1 MPGRRSLAAV
11 LLVAAVAPG
20 GRARSEVPPPA
31 ATPATA
37 KAPAA
42 RPVVRGEGK
51 NFDSDLALLHRVVAC
66 ADNGVPIPAE
76 WSKVVERHCADLE
89 LQKKRFRTRYVDKAV
104 PFFAKLRPSGLP
116 ASVVYPFGG
125 GDLASV
131 LVTYPDATEI
141 TTMSLE
147 HAGDPTRLTGLTA
160 PQLQRALADFRA
172 AIRGLL
178 ALHDSSSVNLQ
189 KMQRG
194 PVPGQVAFFLT
205 GLSVFGYQ
213 PVSLRYFRLE
223 PDGSIHYLDEA
234 EIAALASTTAT
245 RKKSTW
251 ENTDH
256 SVAFTNVELSFRRGP
271 EGPVVI
277 HRHIA
282 ANLDDKHFGGSAL
295 EKHLTSKGEVAAMT
309 KAASYLLWNGNFS
322 LMRAYLTT
330 SAVFMVSDSTGI
342 PTLHA
347 RKAGLAQVTYGKFT
361 GAFLKANAQHGNAFV
376 KLWSAQP
383 FRKVPFRYGYPD
395 RVGNFHL
402 LVTQRQTP

>member
-1 MPGRRSLAAV
+1 MPLRPLLLAAAASLP
-11 LLVAAVAPG
+11 LLASGAARAETDTRVAPG
-20 GRARSEVPPPA
+20 
-31 ATPATA
+31 
-37 KAPAA
+37 
-42 RPVVRGEGK
+42 EGH
-51 NFDSDLALLHRVVAC
+51 NFEAELALLHRVVAC
-66 ADNGVPIPAE
+66 ADNGVEVPAD
-76 WSKVVERHCADLE
+76 WMKVVERHCADLAA
-89 LQKKRFRTRYVDKAV
+89 QKKRFKARYVDKAI
-104 PFFAKLRPSGLP
+104 PFMAKLRPSGLP
-116 ASVVYPFGG
+116 EDVVYPFGG
-125 GDLASV
+125 GDLASA

-147 HAGDPTRLTGLTA
+147 HAGDPTRLSDLK
-160 PQLQRALADFRA
+160 PWQLQRALGDFRA

-194 PVPGQVAFFLT
+194 PLPGQVVFFLT
-205 GLSVFGYQ
+205 ALSVFEYQ

-223 PDGSIHYLDEA
+223 EDGSIHYYDQP
-234 EIAALASTTAT
+234 EIAALASTTA
-245 RKKSTW
+245 RKKKSTW

-256 SVAFTNVELSFRRGP
+256 SIAFSNVEISFRRGAD
-271 EGPVVI
+271 GPLVV

-282 ANLDDKHFGGSAL
+282 ANLDDKHFGGSAV
-295 EKHLTSKGEVAAMT
+295 EKHLTGKGEVAAMT

-322 LMRAYLTT
+322 LIRGYLSA

-342 PTLHA
+342 PPLHA
-347 RKAGLAQVTYGKFT
+347 RKAGLSQVTYGKFT

-376 KLWSAQP
+376 RLWSTQP

-402 LVTQRQTP
+402 LVTQRPAP

>member
-1 MPGRRSLAAV
+1 MTLRS
-11 LLVAAVAPG
+11 LLVAAVA
-20 GRARSEVPPPA
+20 A
-31 ATPATA
+31 APVLIAA
-37 KAPAA
+37 GAPAGA
-42 RPVVRGEGK
+42 ETNEPPSEGHD
-51 NFDSDLALLHRVVAC
+51 FQTELALLHRVVAC
-66 ADNGVPIPAE
+66 ADNGVEVPAE
-76 WSKVVERHCADLE
+76 WTKVVDRHCAELE
-89 LQKKRFRTRYVDKAV
+89 LQKKRFKARYVDKAM
-104 PFFAKLRPSGLP
+104 PFIARLRPAALP
-116 ASVVYPFGG
+116 EDVVYPFGG
-125 GDLASV
+125 GDLASA

-147 HAGDPTRLTGLTA
+147 HAGDPTRLSALKA
-160 PQLQRALADFRA
+160 WQLQRSLGDFRA

-178 ALHDSSSVNLQ
+178 ALHDSSSLNLQ

-205 GLSVFGYQ
+205 ALSVFGYQ

-223 PDGSIHYLDEA
+223 ADGSLHYYSEA
-234 EIAALASTTAT
+234 EIAALAATTAT
-245 RKKSTW
+245 RKKATW
-251 ENTDH
+251 SNTDH
-256 SVAFTNVELSFRRGP
+256 SVAFSNMELTFRRGP
-271 EGPVVI
+271 GGPVVV

-282 ANLDDKHFGGSAL
+282 ANLDDKHFAGSAI

-322 LMRAYLTT
+322 LIRAWLSA

-342 PTLHA
+342 PPVHA
-347 RKAGLAQVTYGKFT
+347 RKAGLSQVTYGKFT

-376 KLWSAQP
+376 RLWSTQP